1 MCREYI
7 DQLNQLIRTAPALA
21 FAEIKTSRR
30 DTLFDEIESSI
41 RMAGLPDSYARD
53 IEMRVVRGNL
63 TALRL
68 APYTPKTRFPL
79 TPTARQREQSCRI
92 RYERAK
98 NQMLRTQQWCL
109 RRQEKGWSLAEILMQ
124 AKAM

>member
-1 MCREYI
+1 MCKEYI
-7 DQLNQLIRTAPALA
+7 DQLNHLIRTAPALA

-41 RMAGLPDSYARD
+41 RMAGLPDFCARD
-53 IEMRVVRGNL
+53 IEMRVVRGDL
-63 TALRL
+63 ASLRL
-68 APYTPKTRFPL
+68 TPYKPKTMLPL
-79 TPTARQREQSCRI
+79 TPAARQHEQSRRI
-92 RYERAK
+92 RYERAR

-109 RRQEKGWSLAEILMQ
+109 RHQEKGWSLAEILMQ